1 MKRVVFAI
9 VLSVSVVCAV
19 SAQMVRYPYQSLIK
33 KGEYQEAKANIE
45 KEMKKTPDATGL
57 NYSAYKL
64 YSDKLYKGYDLA
76 KAYTYL
82 ARSWESFK
90 ALKGTERVMAEKNG
104 LSDRLYRVNI
114 EYVCTAVYEQMTA
127 EGATEEKLDAY
138 LSFYTLAPEKIRV
151 EIAGRRDAIRR
162 DDSQDS
168 DREMCELLKKNP
180 TGNWV
185 EAARRRIYAKAV
197 SGENVELSECAVMLF
212 DGEEREKI
220 LGVLHGRYVERN
232 LDKVDSLYEKFK
244 GTGSA
249 TLKMHSEYDNEKKRA
264 LSESN
269 GTITRKLINVMA
281 PYNMGVVMMAEY
293 ADSLT
298 RKTGMTA
305 KEVLTE
311 LDKFKESYG
320 GNRWYRNLMNAYR
333 ENPDGMARKA
343 DRQLFSAVNTKGGKE
358 YSPFIAANDSVL
370 YFVGKGRGDNL
381 GGEDIFVTKRG
392 ADGSWG
398 KPERLTSLNT
408 EKGNEAVEAVTVDG
422 EEMILFKNGKLYQ
435 AQKHG
440 KTWGKTVL
448 MSAINISSWQAD
460 AMVTSD
466 GNAILFAANTKT
478 GREVQPSQNIYVT
491 VRDSAGEWG
500 KPIELGA
507 TINSAFNDRA
517 PFMHPDMKTLY
528 FSSEGHGSLGSYDI
542 WMSRRKSDKSWTE
555 WTEPVNLGRSIN
567 SAGNECW
574 YKISTDGS
582 RAYFSKTTEDAKEE
596 LFSIELP
603 ESMRPEPV
611 AIIKGKITNKEGKIL
626 DSKIKWEDLETG
638 EVIGSVR
645 TNSTDGSYF
654 IVLPLGKR
662 YGYFVEK
669 EGYYPI
675 ANWVDLKNEKRSVTV
690 DRDIEMVS
698 IDEMLNENAAVPL
711 NNLFF
716 DSGKSEL
723 LPESR
728 LELDRVVMMINSIKV
743 KIEISGYTDNRGE
756 PDKNQRLSEDRCR
769 SVRDYLISR
778 GCDYYRFTIIGYG
791 QERPRATNDTPEGR
805 QLNRR
810 VELRLVK

>member
-1 MKRVVFAI
+1 
-9 VLSVSVVCAV
+9 
-19 SAQMVRYPYQSLIK
+19 MVRYPYQSLIK

-45 KEMKKTPDATGL
+45 KEMKKTPNAVGL

-64 YSDKLYKGYDLA
+64 YSDKLFKGYDLA
-76 KAYTYL
+76 KAYTFL
-82 ARSWESFK
+82 AQSWESFK
-90 ALKGTERVMAEKNG
+90 ALSGTERVMAEKNG
-104 LSDRLYRVNI
+104 LSDNLYKVNI
-114 EYVCTAVYEQMTA
+114 EFICTTIYEQMIA
-127 EGATEEKLDAY
+127 EGATEEKLDSY
-138 LSFYTLAPEKIRV
+138 LKFYTLAPDKIRR
-151 EIAGRRDAIRR
+151 EIARERDAMRR
-162 DDSQDS
+162 DDSKDS
-168 DREMCELLKKNP
+168 DLEMCGLLKDKP

-185 EAARRRIYAKAV
+185 DAAMEKIYKKALE
-197 SGENVELSECAVMLF
+197 GENLELSECAVGLF
-212 DGEEREKI
+212 DGEKREKI
-220 LGVLHGRYVERN
+220 LGVLHGRYVEKN
-232 LDKVDSLYEKFK
+232 LDNVDSLYEKFK
-244 GTGSA
+244 DLKSA
-249 TLKMHSEYDNEKKRA
+249 TLAMHKGYDDEKKRA
-264 LSESN
+264 LAESN
-269 GTITRKLINVMA
+269 GKITRKLINVLA

-293 ADSLT
+293 ADSL
-298 RKTGMTA
+298 RNKAGMSA
-305 KEVLTE
+305 KEVLME

-320 GNRWYRNLMNAYR
+320 GNKWYRNLMKAFL
-333 ENPDGMARKA
+333 ENPNDITAKA
-343 DRQLFSAVNTKGGKE
+343 DKQLFSAVNTKGGKE
-358 YSPFIAANDSVL
+358 YSPFIAANDSL
-370 YFVGKGRGDNL
+370 IYFVGKGRGDNL
-381 GGEDIFVTKRG
+381 GGEDIFITKRG

-398 KPERLTSLNT
+398 KPERLISLNT

-466 GNAILFAANTKT
+466 GNAILFAANTQT
-478 GREVQPSQNIYVT
+478 GREVEPSQNIYVT

-517 PFMHPDMKTLY
+517 PFLHPDMKTLY

-567 SAGNECW
+567 SVGNECW

-582 RAYFSKTTEDAKEE
+582 RAYFSKSTEDAKEE

-603 ESMRPEPV
+603 ASMRPEPV
-611 AIIKGKITNKEGKIL
+611 AIIKGKIRNTKGKIL
-626 DSKIKWEDLETG
+626 DCKIKWEDLETG

-675 ANWVDLKNEKRSVTV
+675 ANWVDLKNEKKSVTV

-805 QLNRR
+805 QTNRR